1 MCSIKI
7 IFPIV
12 SNALSSI
19 DNTNGKDKY
28 ETSAIIAD
36 KQNYTKVI
44 LINVDNSLAD
54 RLSASGLA
62 GVENAPILLTKKDE
76 IPDLTLKRLNNVKKV
91 YIIGGNNSIGRK
103 VENLLKGKNIDV
115 ERIEGKD
122 RLSRNYKVS
131 DKILELKGTSGNV
144 LVTNGFKGEAS
155 CNSLSPC

>member
-1 MCSIKI
+1 M
-7 IFPIV
+7 
-12 SNALSSI
+12 
-19 DNTNGKDKY
+19 
-28 ETSAIIAD
+28 
-36 KQNYTKVI
+36 
-44 LINVDNSLAD
+44 DNSLAD

-103 VENLLKGKNIDV
+103 VENLLKGKNIDF
-115 ERIEGKD
+115 ERIEEKD
-122 RLSRNYKVS
+122 RLSRNDKVS

-144 LVTNGFKGEAS
+144 LVTNGFKGEVS

>member
-1 MCSIKI
+1 M
-7 IFPIV
+7 
-12 SNALSSI
+12 
-19 DNTNGKDKY
+19 
-28 ETSAIIAD
+28 
-36 KQNYTKVI
+36 
-44 LINVDNSLAD
+44 DNSLAD

-103 VENLLKGKNIDV
+103 VENLLKGKNIDF
-115 ERIEGKD
+115 ERIEGNEGKD
-122 RLSRNYKVS
+122 RLSRSYKVS

-144 LVTNGFKGEAS
+144 LVTNVFKGEAS